1 MLFRSQASARG
12 QGTGTVGL
20 PFRTGARR
28 YASSSFAG
36 CLLRLRQRVAQL
48 LLMRQ
53 EATVVRFLAEVVP
66 LVVMLGF
73 SAFQLMHWLAD

>member
-1 MLFRSQASARG
+1 
-12 QGTGTVGL
+12 
-20 PFRTGARR
+20 
-28 YASSSFAG
+28 
-36 CLLRLRQRVAQL
+36 
-48 LLMRQ
+48 MRH